1 MNLDKILLKS
11 NTLVSVEIF
20 NGTKD
25 NPAKPGTILCR
36 RIGGCQFP
44 ENPITGEPL
53 GFLVLDPAV
62 ARGMKAGG
70 MYLVNVG
77 PVTTEP
83 NPNDASKPYLRYS
96 TACIRSVNDNG
107 DLGKPP
113 VDDGASFQVKKSVF
127 EKPEGDDDLA
137 KMQALETESKQL
149 RKEAKTAS
157 AERKAEIETRLE
169 AIEAAILDL

>member
-11 NTLVSVEIF
+11 NTLVSVEPF

-25 NPAKPGTILCR
+25 NPAKSGTILCR
-36 RIGGCQFP
+36 RIGGCEFP
-44 ENPITGEPL
+44 VNPVTGEPL

-62 ARGMKAGG
+62 ARGMKAGS
-70 MYLVNVG
+70 MYLVNVS

-83 NPNDASKPYLRYS
+83 NPNNPASPYLRYS

-113 VDDGASFQVKKSVF
+113 VDDGSTFTTKKSVF
-127 EKPEGDDDLA
+127 AEDQDALTQMA
-137 KMQALETESKQL
+137 ALEAEAKQL
-149 RKEAKTAS
+149 RKEAKAATT
-157 AERKAEIETRLE
+157 ERKAEIESRLAE
-169 AIEAAILDL
+169 IEAAILDM